1 MLVKQRSA
9 RSPKSESLPAEA
21 PLLKFLAGLLLR
33 ARPAAIASG
42 LAALGILFI
51 LAAIVL
57 VIVSWE

>member
-1 MLVKQRSA
+1 MN
-9 RSPKSESLPAEA
+9 PCTAEA